1 VKATAPIPVPT
12 FDTVAEHVY
21 DSPAIT
27 GFVQEQVVVVGT
39 VSVIGGGRISGLTP
53 CPFAATASDVKSIM
67 AAKDTKLLI
76 TAGRAVLPRFRSMYL
91 ISLPDLRSC
100 IFSTSLKLIGDEGFQ
115 STKLSLIRNKRI

>member
-1 VKATAPIPVPT
+1 
-12 FDTVAEHVY
+12 
-21 DSPAIT
+21 
-27 GFVQEQVVVVGT
+27 
-39 VSVIGGGRISGLTP
+39 
-53 CPFAATASDVKSIM
+53 M